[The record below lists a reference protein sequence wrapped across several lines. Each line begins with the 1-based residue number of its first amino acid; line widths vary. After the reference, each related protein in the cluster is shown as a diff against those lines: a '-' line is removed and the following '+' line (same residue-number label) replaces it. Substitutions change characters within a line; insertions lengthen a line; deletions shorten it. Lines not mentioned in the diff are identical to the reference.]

1 MNKYNIEIVK
11 VHYYNAPETTIPVG
25 YGELA
30 ENIVLPPR
38 SGIVIY
44 WDSDKGYGST
54 SIVQFQDGTI
64 EIDNECMSK
73 QFIAEVLAAYCDYI
87 LTNGVMLD

>member
-1 MNKYNIEIVK
+1 MNKYDIEIVK
-11 VHYYNAPETTIPVG
+11 VHYYNAPETIIPVG
-25 YGELA
+25 CVGEA
-30 ENIVLPPR
+30 EKIVLPPR

-54 SIVQFQDGTI
+54 SIVQFEDGTI
-64 EIDNECMSK
+64 EIDNECMSE

-87 LTNGVMLD
+87 LKNGVMLD